1 VYATIRRYRVDA
13 DLSSGVI
20 ERIIEEFMPLMRVR
34 GGVLGYYLL
43 DAHDGAFATL
53 TICEDQGALEASNE
67 MANEWMRHY
76 LATRLLNN
84 QQGIRPFSVEVKE
97 TFEGP
102 LYGGLSE
109 ELQGSQ
115 QAGGGA
121 WVLSVE
127 EVCEAL
133 GMAKSWVYRRLRSG
147 EIPSVRLGRSVKVR
161 RQDLDEYLEK
171 HRYPARSS

>member
-13 DLSSGVI
+13 DLSPGVI

-34 GGVLGYYLL
+34 AGVLGYYLL

-53 TICEDQGALEASNE
+53 TICEDQAALEASNA
-67 MANEWMRHY
+67 MANEWMRRY
-76 LATRLLNN
+76 LATKLLN

-102 LYGGLSE
+102 LYGGPSE
-109 ELQGSQ
+109 ERLGSQ
-115 QAGGGA
+115 AAGAA
-121 WVLSVE
+121 WLLSVE

-133 GMAKSWVYRRLRSG
+133 GMGKSWVYRRLRSG
-147 EIPSVRLGRSVKVR
+147 EIPSVRLGRSIKVR
-161 RQDLDEYLEK
+161 RQDLEEYLEK

>member
-1 VYATIRRYRVDA
+1 LYATIRRYRVDA

-20 ERIIEEFMPLMRVR
+20 ERIIEEFMPLMRVHA
-34 GGVLGYYLL
+34 GVVEYYLL
-43 DAHDGAFATL
+43 DAQDGAFATL
-53 TICEDQGALEASNE
+53 TICEDQAALEASNA
-67 MANEWMRHY
+67 MANDWMRRY
-76 LATRLLNN
+76 LATKLLN

-109 ELQGSQ
+109 KRPGSQ
-115 QAGGGA
+115 ATAA
-121 WVLSVE
+121 WLLSVE

-133 GMAKSWVYRRLRSG
+133 GMARSWVYRRLRSG

-161 RQDLDEYLEK
+161 RQDLEEYLQK
-171 HRYPARSS
+171 HRYPARSSSS